1 MFNRIYDGQL
11 WSGSLWYSGVVNPS
25 ATLGVNGD
33 YYVNSLNNSI
43 YRKNQ
48 DTWEII
54 TVMQGAQGLAGQ
66 NLPSGGSFRQLL
78 FKNSSTAYDASWR
91 ALGQSDVTSALGYLP
106 LSTESDTLL
115 SVTTRGS
122 VTSAA
127 ITITN
132 TTDSTSIGTGA
143 LRISGGM
150 GVEKTIRAGS
160 FVGNLTGDVT
170 GNLTGNL
177 TGTLY
182 GRLTGNAT
190 ATVIGNVSGNATAVT
205 NAVLTTGNYVD
216 PTWLTITASK
226 IGLATV
232 ATSGSYNDLS
242 NRPSAYTLPL
252 ASSSTLGGVRVDGTT
267 ITVDPVT
274 GVTSGYA
281 GYTLPTATPSVLGGV
296 LIDGTTITINGS
308 GVISSPIYTL
318 PAATTSTLGGIR
330 VDGTSVLVDGS
341 GIISLATLAL
351 SPSSITT
358 AGAVSLNPSTIVKDG
373 NNAITFVS
381 LTNNETYYTDKIISS
396 DGLEVGP
403 RQEIGNFPGIVT
415 RKLSLFNNPDGES
428 DRRAIAFDPT
438 GEFLISTGAAGT
450 VGNNTKLYRL
460 NDDYCDI
467 MSNNNLIQ
475 GNAVINTT
483 TTPSGSYFRV
493 VWHPTERYAFTASTT
508 NVNLIALTLGSA
520 PSISQNQTVSFV
532 SIRELLIHPTGKVLY
547 LCRTT
552 GIDINI
558 VQYNV
563 DNKGN
568 LSNVLGTF
576 NAGNAADLTTFSIDP
591 GGRVIYATTTSAAS
605 VLRVFYLSQTTF
617 TISSQATLTSFTTF
631 NSGTVGHLWH
641 PSGKFFFQFADDNQ
655 NMLCNRIDESGNFIP
670 PYFIFSTSTGGNLG
684 CVFEPSGN
692 YMIALKA
699 SGRDVEILTFT
710 PNDIAAALTLQRN
723 INIGNYNQLMTNITM
738 DPKGRYF
745 ILSRETRFE
754 IYSLDRFRSGNQNAL
769 VTRAFDKVAAT
780 YTVSAGMI
788 TSTRPVLGGRGYD
801 KQHLP
806 VFQQAFGSTDNLTSL
821 DTVRK
826 VVSHPNGKFH
836 YILQASNGF
845 MLVTTSFITHN
856 NTFAGQTAPSY
867 YAGGITLTDIRL
879 SVGGMW
885 LFACAGTGVNTVYFY
900 SIDQATGV
908 PTQRSTT
915 SIGSGNLYQM
925 CVHPSNQYLYILDRT
940 TGDVYKQEI
949 TLNITSVSLGA
960 RTTII
965 SGILI
970 APENIDIDPSGRV
983 LVICNTGGNQV
994 NWHLLDFQGNPY
1006 SLTQTFVGLIAYAI
1020 GVDPQGR
1027 YMIFGTTNGNM
1038 YFYAIDPLT
1047 AEPILI
1053 RSIIVVH
1060 TAFSQIPRTI
1070 KFDST
1075 GSYFYYPRHTNND
1088 IDVFQVSTHT
1098 NSGTLVRIY
1107 RITLSSAAT
1116 DVIVDSTGK
1125 SLIGVSAVTSIG
1137 FTFYRFNNKNS
1148 GFGFAN
1154 LNRLISTS
1162 RMIKSQ
1168 VNNALTTV
1176 WTGSNQLCLN
1186 YGLSSIFE
1194 ATVNFSANFTVN
1206 IINVPTDRNLA
1217 ARITLVLQNTNAT
1230 SSFYPNQFTINGNI
1244 TNVRFHGTAT
1254 TLTGGVQNA
1263 WVIYEIDILRF
1274 GGTKGQVVLSEPNIG
1289 DAYGGGYYGGKIS
1302 TSGDG
1307 VATHYLI
1314 VSPASSGENVRQWKT
1329 TNTTTAG
1336 TSSVIDGPTNSAN
1349 MNDASHP
1356 AAQFCEDLSIGGYS
1370 DWYMPAQNELE
1381 VCYYNLKPTTTSNST
1396 GVGINTNAVPSRGS
1410 NYTSGTPAQTAVT
1423 DFKSGGSQA
1432 FAATYYWSST
1442 QQQASSSWVQDFSDG
1457 NQLFALKTFSGARV
1471 RAIRRVPI
1479 TSGLDVEV
1487 HVRLPKWN

>member
-54 TVMQGAQGLAGQ
+54 TVMQGAQGLPGQ

-78 FKNSSTAYDASWR
+78 FKNSNTAYDASWR
-91 ALGQSDVTSALGYLP
+91 ALNQSDVTSALGYLP
-106 LSTESDTLL
+106 LSAESDTLL

-281 GYTLPTATPSVLGGV
+281 GYNLPTATPSVLGGV
-296 LIDGTTITINGS
+296 QIDGTTITIDGS

-330 VDGTSVLVDGS
+330 VDGTSILVDGS
-341 GIISLATLAL
+341 GIISLATIPISISTL
-351 SPSSITT
+351 ST
-358 AGAVSLNPSTIVKDG
+358 AGSVSLNPSTITKDG
-373 NNAITFVS
+373 NNAITLVS

-396 DGLEVGP
+396 DGLEVGN
-403 RQEIGNFPGIVT
+403 RQEIGNWTGTIL
-415 RKLSLFNNPDGES
+415 RKLSLFNNPASEN

-438 GEFLISTGAAGT
+438 GEFLISTGATGT

-508 NVNLIALTLGSA
+508 NVNLIALSLGSS
-520 PSISQNQTVSFV
+520 PSISQNQTVSFLN
-532 SIRELLIHPTGKVLY
+532 IREILIHPTGKVLY
-547 LCRTT
+547 LCRLNNS
-552 GIDINI
+552 DINI
-558 VQYNV
+558 IQYNV

-576 NAGNAADLTTFSIDP
+576 NAGSAADLRVFSIDP
-591 GGRVIYATTTSAAS
+591 GGRVIYATTTSAS
-605 VLRVFYLSQTTF
+605 TILRVFYLSQTTF
-617 TISSQATLTSFTTF
+617 TISSQATISSFTTF
-631 NSGTVGHLWH
+631 SSGVTGHVWH
-641 PSGKFFFQFADDNQ
+641 PSGKYFLQFNDSSQ
-655 NMLCNRIDESGNFIP
+655 NVVCNRVDESGNVVLP
-670 PYFIFSTSTGGNLG
+670 SSSFSSFNEGNLG
-684 CVFEPSGN
+684 LVFDPSGN
-692 YMIALKA
+692 FAYGLKN
-699 SGRDVEILTFT
+699 SGRDVEIQVFT
-710 PNDIAAALTLQRN
+710 PNDLGLSVTKWVITNL
-723 INIGNYNQLMTNITM
+723 GNYNAPMTNITM

-745 ILSRETRFE
+745 ILSRETSFE
-754 IYSLDRFRSGNQNAL
+754 IYGLGRFRSGNQNAL
-769 VTRAFDKVAAT
+769 ITRAFDRIST
-780 YTVSAGMI
+780 MNTVSAGI
-788 TSTRPVLGGRGYD
+788 VTSSRPVLGGRGYN
-801 KQHLP
+801 KQDSPIFLQTIAQETWGCANY
-806 VFQQAFGSTDNLTSL
+806 VT
-821 DTVRK
+821 K

-836 YILQASNGF
+836 YILTSTSGF
-845 MLVTTSFITHN
+845 LHMTTSFVTFYN
-856 NTFAGQTAPSY
+856 RFAGQTSPVQYLS
-867 YAGGITLTDIRL
+867 GVTLSDIRI

-885 LFACAGTGVNTVYFY
+885 LIGSDQGTSLYFF
-900 SIDQATGV
+900 SIDQSTGV
-908 PTQRSTT
+908 PTQRLAVNALPGDNCRQFC
-915 SIGSGNLYQM
+915 I
-925 CVHPSNQYLYILDRT
+925 HPSNQYLYCL
-940 TGDVYKQEI
+940 GNSGSVFKVEI
-949 TLNITSVSLGA
+949 TLSVTSVTLGA
-960 RTTII
+960 VTTVLSGTI
-965 SGILI
+965 SSPQGM
-970 APENIDIDPSGRV
+970 DIDPLGRV
-983 LVICNTGGNQV
+983 LCICNNGGNQV

-1006 SLTQTFVGLIAYAI
+1006 RLHQIITGVNTTSAVGA
-1020 GVDPQGR
+1020 DPQGR
-1027 YMIFGTTNGNM
+1027 YMVFASNTGIIYLYG
-1038 YFYAIDPLT
+1038 IDPLT
-1047 AEPILI
+1047 AEPYAIATNNS
-1053 RSIIVVH
+1053 RTH
-1060 TAFSQIPRTI
+1060 TVGSTVQKTI

-1075 GSYFYYPRHTNND
+1075 GSFFYWPRT
-1088 IDVFQVSTHT
+1088 T
-1098 NSGTLVRIY
+1098 NSDVDVYQVMPNPNHLSLVRIY
-1107 RITLSSAAT
+1107 SLFHFSAI
-1116 DVIVDSTGK
+1116 DVIADESGK
-1125 SLIGVSAVTSIG
+1125 SLIIVGQNAQFAFSFLRI
-1137 FTFYRFNNKNS
+1137 NIKNS

-1154 LNRLISTS
+1154 LNRLISSS

-1168 VNNALTTV
+1168 VENTLSRV
-1176 WTGSNQLCLN
+1176 WTGTNQMCLN
-1186 YGLSSIFE
+1186 YGLGSIFE
-1194 ATVNFSANFTVN
+1194 ASVSFSANFTVN

-1217 ARITLVLQNTNAT
+1217 ARITLVLQNTNAA
-1230 SSFYPNQFTINGNI
+1230 SVYPSTWTIN
-1244 TNVRFHGTAT
+1244 TVPTTPSFHGTGV
-1254 TLTGGVQNA
+1254 TLTGTVQNTWA
-1263 WVIYEIDILRF
+1263 IYEIDILR
-1274 GGTKGQVVLSEPNIG
+1274 
-1289 DAYGGGYYGGKIS
+1289 GGGYQ
-1302 TSGDG
+1302 
-1307 VATHYLI
+1307 VL
-1314 VSPASSGENVRQWKT
+1314 
-1329 TNTTTAG
+1329 
-1336 TSSVIDGPTNSAN
+1336 
-1349 MNDASHP
+1349 
-1356 AAQFCEDLSIGGYS
+1356 
-1370 DWYMPAQNELE
+1370 
-1381 VCYYNLKPTTTSNST
+1381 
-1396 GVGINTNAVPSRGS
+1396 
-1410 NYTSGTPAQTAVT
+1410 
-1423 DFKSGGSQA
+1423 
-1432 FAATYYWSST
+1432 
-1442 QQQASSSWVQDFSDG
+1442 
-1457 NQLFALKTFSGARV
+1457 
-1471 RAIRRVPI
+1471 
-1479 TSGLDVEV
+1479 